1 MPRLF
6 YALREGSARQ
16 IIDILADTP
25 EIPAGA
31 QWGTFLRN
39 HDELTLE
46 MVSGEDRSA
55 MLGWYAPDS
64 RMRANVGIRRRLA
77 PLLDNSRSEIE
88 LIHALLLSLPGSP
101 FLYYGDEIAMGD
113 NIWLE
118 DRDAVRTPMQWTP
131 DRNAGFS
138 EITDP
143 GKLYLPVIQSLVYH
157 YSTTNVEAHMAHSGS
172 LLHFV
177 RWMLAVRKEH
187 EAFGM
192 GAYRHL
198 PADSERVLAF
208 TRTYDG
214 LEYGEDAE
222 FHAETL
228 LCVFNLSPQ
237 PVTATLEVTGMDR
250 RTVRDLFGGHEF
262 PAIGEDGTLTLTL
275 GGHGFYWLKVRPLDA
290 HGEPMTT
297 TTALPVISAD

>member
-1 MPRLF
+1 M
-6 YALREGSARQ
+6 S
-16 IIDILADTP
+16 
-25 EIPAGA
+25 
-31 QWGTFLRN
+31 
-39 HDELTLE
+39 
-46 MVSGEDRSA
+46 
-55 MLGWYAPDS
+55 
-64 RMRANVGIRRRLA
+64 
-77 PLLDNSRSEIE
+77 
-88 LIHALLLSLPGSP
+88 
-101 FLYYGDEIAMGD
+101 D

-187 EAFGM
+187 DAFGL
-192 GAYRHL
+192 GAYRNI

-214 LEYGEDAE
+214 AEHGEDAE
-222 FHAETL
+222 WHAETL
-228 LCVFNLSPQ
+228 LCVFNLASQ
-237 PVTATLEVTGMDR
+237 PVTATLEMTGMDR

-262 PAIGEDGTLTLTL
+262 PAVDEAGTLTLTL
-275 GGHGFYWLKVRPLDA
+275 GGHGVYWLKVRPLDA

-297 TTALPVISAD
+297 TTALPVIAAD

>member
-1 MPRLF
+1 MV
-6 YALREGSARQ
+6 
-16 IIDILADTP
+16 TP
-25 EIPAGA
+25 
-31 QWGTFLRN
+31 
-39 HDELTLE
+39 
-46 MVSGEDRSA
+46 EDRSA

-77 PLLDNSRSEIE
+77 PLLDNSRAELE

-101 FLYYGDEIAMGD
+101 FLYYGDEIGMGD

-177 RWMLAVRKEH
+177 RWILAVRRQH
-187 EAFGM
+187 DAFGL
-192 GAYRHL
+192 GAYRNI
-198 PADSERVLAF
+198 PADTDRVLAF

-214 LEYGEDAE
+214 AEHGEAAQA
-222 FHAETL
+222 HAETL
-228 LCVFNLSPQ
+228 LCVFNLSGR
-237 PVTATLEVTGMDR
+237 PVTASLDLGGLAR
-250 RTVRDLFGGHEF
+250 RTVRDVFGGHEF
-262 PAIGEDGTLTLTL
+262 PAIDDDGELTLTL
-275 GGHGFYWLKVRPLDA
+275 AGHGFYWLKVRPLSED
-290 HGEPMTT
+290 GEPMTT
-297 TTALPVISAD
+297 TTAIPVVTDEA